1 VSAID
6 FQKVRLKNPT
16 ISAQMAALPR
26 EPFDETRWE

>member
-16 ISAQMAALPR
+16 IGVQMPALPR

>member
-6 FQKVRLKNPT
+6 FQKVRLKSPT
-16 ISAQMAALPR
+16 IGAQMAPLPR